1 MQATINGKNEIAEVQ
16 FYFRARLANKN
27 FTLALV
33 SIFSEPDHLLFESS
47 SGTVFSC
54 QYRGADAYQV
64 IEVTSILSVVSMVP
78 TSHTTR
84 WHPKILFSGKTWI
97 GDGLSCWYFRG
108 FKQYSWRTGR
118 VKISQSICSNFYNS
132 SELCYMRSCLSPSGP
147 SPSMIIC
154 TRFVSLG
161 FP

>member
-33 SIFSEPDHLLFESS
+33 SIFSEPDRLLFESS

-78 TSHTTR
+78 IQQGGTPR
-84 WHPKILFSGKTWI
+84 FFLVEKL
-97 GDGLSCWYFRG
+97 GLEMAYLAG
-108 FKQYSWRTGR
+108 
-118 VKISQSICSNFYNS
+118 ISEDLNS
-132 SELCYMRSCLSPSGP
+132 TAGEQEE
-147 SPSMIIC
+147 
-154 TRFVSLG
+154 
-161 FP
+161 